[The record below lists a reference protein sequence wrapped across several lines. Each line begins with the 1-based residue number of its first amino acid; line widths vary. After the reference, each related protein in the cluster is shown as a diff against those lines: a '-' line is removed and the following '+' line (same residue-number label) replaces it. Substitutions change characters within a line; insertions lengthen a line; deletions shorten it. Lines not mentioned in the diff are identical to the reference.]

1 MNIELNLQRHLRK
14 GVEELFGFTPGE
26 DLLQLQQTRK
36 EFEGDLTMVVFPLVK
51 ATRRSPADTATLIG
65 RYLQDHAPEVA
76 AFNVVKGFLNISLH
90 DRVWLDVLL
99 EAFIDN
105 HYGLKSPGDDPELV
119 MIEYSSPNTNKP
131 LHLGHIR
138 NNLLGFSLAEI
149 MKGNGK
155 KVVKT

>member
-65 RYLQDHAPEVA
+65 RYL
-76 AFNVVKGFLNISLH
+76 
-90 DRVWLDVLL
+90 
-99 EAFIDN
+99 
-105 HYGLKSPGDDPELV
+105 
-119 MIEYSSPNTNKP
+119 
-131 LHLGHIR
+131 
-138 NNLLGFSLAEI
+138 
-149 MKGNGK
+149 
-155 KVVKT
+155 